1 MAKFA
6 AKLLQNSKIE
16 VLEDQGIG
24 VIVVISQGGSFHE
37 LSPGVNNFSPA
48 IAMPSTTSRKGLAP
62 DSCPNNMAV
71 K

>member
-37 LSPGVNNFSPA
+37 LSPGVNNLSAGYCHAEHHFPQGTGS
-48 IAMPSTTSRKGLAP
+48 
-62 DSCPNNMAV
+62 
-71 K
+71 

>member
-24 VIVVISQGGSFHE
+24 VIVVISQGGFFHE
-37 LSPGVNNFSPA
+37 LNPGVNNLFTGYCHAEHHFPQGTGS
-48 IAMPSTTSRKGLAP
+48 
-62 DSCPNNMAV
+62 
-71 K
+71 

>member
-24 VIVVISQGGSFHE
+24 VIVVIRRWF
-37 LSPGVNNFSPA
+37 FS
-48 IAMPSTTSRKGLAP
+48 
-62 DSCPNNMAV
+62 
-71 K
+71 